1 MTPSHPVLE
10 AARSCQDWLVD
21 LRQQL
26 HRLPE
31 LSYREQ
37 ATAERVKT
45 ELSAMGVPWEAVG
58 EHGVVAT
65 VTGQHSRAMVALRA
79 DMDALPIQEQN
90 EHLPYRS
97 QVPGVM
103 HACGHDGHTA
113 MLMAAAQYIAQEV
126 EFSGTLNLIFQPVSY
141 THLTLPTKA

>member
-1 MTPSHPVLE
+1 MKPSHPVLD
-10 AARSCQDWLVD
+10 AALSCHDWLVG

-37 ATAERVKT
+37 ATAERINA

-79 DMDALPIQEQN
+79 DIDALPIQEQN
-90 EHLPYRS
+90 EHLPYSS

-103 HACGHDGHTA
+103 HACGHDGHVA
-113 MLMAAAQYIAQEV
+113 MLLGAARVLQRLM
-126 EFSGTLNLIFQPVSY
+126 T
-141 THLTLPTKA
+141 TLPAASTGSTAWT